1 MDIKSIYCPRCGSPN
16 GELVKFCR
24 QCGLPLAEVTGYLSS
39 GGTSKL
45 TPIQRS
51 RNPLAQI
58 FSNFT
63 PRQKMILAI
72 VMAVFSP
79 AFFAVLDAGDVSP
92 VAAVFMPFVILFSVF
107 YFRNQEKQLR
117 VIQSAEHQPIPGI
130 ARDPSPV
137 AYVPSRPDSV
147 AIPSATTSSLG
158 SSLGSSPGTLDPGS
172 VTEEE
177 TRKLVQPL

>member
-16 GELVKFCR
+16 GEIVKFCR

-72 VMAVFSP
+72 VLAVFSP
-79 AFFAVLDAGDVSP
+79 AFFAALDAGEVSP
-92 VAAVFMPFVILFSVF
+92 LAAIFMPVVILFSVF
-107 YFRNQEKQLR
+107 YFRNQEKQLK
-117 VIQSAEHQPIPGI
+117 VIQSAEHQAVPLPGR
-130 ARDPSPV
+130 AAATTP
-137 AYVPSRPDSV
+137 YVPPRSEPV
-147 AIPSATTSSLG
+147 AIPSPTTSSLV
-158 SSLGSSPGTLDPGS
+158 SPQAAIPPGS
-172 VTEEE
+172 VTEDE
-177 TRKLVQPL
+177 TRKLAEPR

>member
-16 GELVKFCR
+16 GEIVKFCR

-72 VMAVFSP
+72 VLAIFSP

-92 VAAVFMPFVILFSVF
+92 LAAVFMPVVILFSVF
-107 YFRNQEKQLR
+107 YFRNQEKQLK
-117 VIQSAEHQPIPGI
+117 VIQSAEHQAVPLPG
-130 ARDPSPV
+130 RDVATTPYVPPRSEPVALPSP
-137 AYVPSRPDSV
+137 
-147 AIPSATTSSLG
+147 TTSSLV
-158 SSLGSSPGTLDPGS
+158 SPQAAIPPGS
-172 VTEEE
+172 VTEDE
-177 TRKLVQPL
+177 TRKLAEPR